1 MIRLLDG
8 RSLDRKKRKTP
19 RSRRYGLEVE
29 RMELRAWES
38 LDSICAV
45 RLILSLLR
53 MVRHVSSFGVLV
65 LSSEVESQLAT
76 ISCATVQLM
85 LRKNRAR
92 KAHLPRIGPN
102 RANQVTKGLPVGR
115 IPWDTQE
122 PGHFETDLAH
132 HGGKSAG

>member
-1 MIRLLDG
+1 
-8 RSLDRKKRKTP
+8 
-19 RSRRYGLEVE
+19 
-29 RMELRAWES
+29 MELRAWES

-102 RANQVTKGLPVGR
+102 RANQVHTISLFSCLAPLGAVSGTGR
-115 IPWDTQE
+115 R
-122 PGHFETDLAH
+122 L
-132 HGGKSAG
+132 